1 MEWQTIFQIQIVAV
15 IKWMAFMLGYFWLHS
30 LLLTVYKE
38 QRQAIQQIGLII
50 VCSISLPLIQNSFET
65 MLTIIGLI
73 ETGLKAL
80 LPIVVALFTVLQ
92 VLFTLGAWS
101 APFVVVANGFL
112 LVCKQFLVPLLY
124 VVFLLQIVS
133 RIATPFSLLKAST
146 FLKRTIFSAI
156 SIALFLMTSFVAF
169 SSAAISSMST
179 FGQTAKKLLEQ
190 NIPLIGSL
198 LNEGL
203 LMMKQFVSI
212 PLTISGAMA
221 VGALLISLS
230 IPVMKLFILTVSFYL
245 MSAVSEPL
253 DSGQISNLLE
263 DFGAVTLLMCGIA
276 IVVAIAIVC
285 NSFLLFVFLQ
295 WMTGRVL

>member
-169 SSAAISSMST
+169 STAAISSMST

>member
-1 MEWQTIFQIQIVAV
+1 MEWQQIFQLQLVAV
-15 IKWMAFMLGYFWLHS
+15 LKWMALMLGYFWLHS
-30 LLLTVYKE
+30 VLLTVYRE
-38 QRQAIQQIGLII
+38 QRHAIQQIGLVV
-50 VCSISLPLIQNSFET
+50 VCSLSLPLIQDSFET

-80 LPIVVALFTVLQ
+80 LPIVVALFSVLQ

-112 LVCKQFLVPLLY
+112 LICKQFLVPLLY

-133 RIATPFSLLKAST
+133 RIAAPFSLLKAAT

-169 SSAAISSMST
+169 STAAISSLST

-203 LMMKQFVSI
+203 LMMKQFVSV
-212 PLTISGAMA
+212 PLTLSGAMA
-221 VGALLISLS
+221 VGALLLSLL
-230 IPVMKLFILTVSFYL
+230 IPVMKLFILMVGFYV
-245 MSAVSEPL
+245 MGAVSEPL

-263 DFGAVTLLMCGIA
+263 DFGSVAMLMCGLA

-285 NSFLLFVFLQ
+285 NSFLLFVFIQ
-295 WMTGRVL
+295 WMTGRVF

>member
-1 MEWQTIFQIQIVAV
+1 MEWQVIFQLQLVAV
-15 IKWMAFMLGYFWLHS
+15 IKWMALMLGYFWLHS
-30 LLLTVYKE
+30 VLLTVYRE
-38 QRQAIQQIGLII
+38 QRQAIQQIGLVV
-50 VCSISLPLIQNSFET
+50 VCSMSLPLIQNSFET
-65 MLTIIGLI
+65 MVTIIGLI

-80 LPIVVALFTVLQ
+80 LPIVIALFSVLQ

-112 LVCKQFLVPLLY
+112 LICKQLLVPLLY

-133 RIATPFSLLKAST
+133 RIAAPFSLLKAST

-169 SSAAISSMST
+169 STAAISSMST
-179 FGQTAKKLLEQ
+179 FGQTAKRLLEQ

-203 LMMKQFVSI
+203 LMMKQFVSV
-212 PLTISGAMA
+212 PLTLSGALA
-221 VGALLISLS
+221 VGALLISLT
-230 IPVMKLFILTVSFYL
+230 IPVMKLFILTIGFYI

-263 DFGAVTLLMCGIA
+263 DFGAVTLLMCGVA
-276 IVVAIAIVC
+276 VVVAIAIVC
-285 NSFLLFVFLQ
+285 NSFLLFVFIQ